1 MEVIYLQVFVSFGL
15 VVSSLLL
22 FAFSTRQRDMDHA
35 DRLAL
40 FPMEEEITRPHSSNP
55 AVTGPAVEG
64 APHTVR
70 KES

>member
-40 FPMEEEITRPHSSNP
+40 FPMEEERTRPHSSAP
-55 AVTGPAVEG
+55 ASTE
-64 APHTVR
+64 